1 MKKVISFPL
10 TIAFLLAGML
20 QVQPALAVTQSI
32 TFDVADQPT
41 NPTRPHALS
50 LLPVSGIVSEQELV
64 LYYHQ
69 AVCVSTVTLTDAY
82 GTIIYQETTDTAI
95 TQELHIP
102 VENLDA
108 GNYSLTVEYS
118 GKTMEERIGDSR
130 KIILL
135 PQAPKDKVIASSLK
149 N

>member
-32 TFDVADQPT
+32 TFDVVDQPT
-41 NPTRPHALS
+41 NPTRPHTLR
-50 LLPVSGIVSEQELV
+50 LLPVSGIVNEQELV

-69 AVCVSTVTLTDAY
+69 AVGISTVTLTDDY
-82 GTIIYQETTDTAI
+82 GTIMYQETTNTAI

-102 VENLDA
+102 IDNPDS
-108 GNYSLTVEYS
+108 GNYSLTVECN
-118 GKTMEERIGDSR
+118 GKAWKSKLVIQER
-130 KIILL
+130 
-135 PQAPKDKVIASSLK
+135 
-149 N
+149 